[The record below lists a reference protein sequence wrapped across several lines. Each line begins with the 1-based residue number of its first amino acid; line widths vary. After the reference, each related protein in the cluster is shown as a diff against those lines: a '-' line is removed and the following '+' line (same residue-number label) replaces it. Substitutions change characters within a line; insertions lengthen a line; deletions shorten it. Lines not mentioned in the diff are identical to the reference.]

1 MSKTTSL
8 LTLLIAGSCL
18 NSPAQVP
25 AAQHPTANTA
35 PVNVVLADGTP
46 VKLRLG
52 STAASNGVRVG
63 ENLELEVAEDVRV
76 GDVVV
81 IAKGNVASAEVT
93 NLRSGASNGRGGWI
107 DINLESV
114 TLADGQRVPV
124 RASKNKP
131 VRDDQATVVS
141 NTGQDASI
149 AQGTDLTAFINGS
162 QPLDLTR
169 LRAASG
175 PTTEVKVT
183 STPPNAEITV
193 DGRLAGSSPYSLHLT
208 AGDHVVVLRM
218 VGFQPWQ
225 RKVHVAAE
233 PVAVDVPLSKQDGT
247 EAMPASKPAE
257 PSLGDI
263 ARAARARK
271 PQPANPPAPEQ
282 GSASNQGGRHD
293 PMEPPTTPKQ

>member
-1 MSKTTSL
+1 MSKTTVL
-8 LTLLIAGSCL
+8 LTLLIAGSCP

-25 AAQHPTANTA
+25 AAQHPAANTA

-52 STAASNGVRVG
+52 STVASHGVRIG

-81 IAKGNVASAEVT
+81 ISKGNVASAEVT

-149 AQGTDLTAFINGS
+149 AQDTDLTAFINGS

-175 PTTEVKVT
+175 PTTEVKIT

-193 DGRLAGSSPYSLHLT
+193 DGRLAGSSPYTLHLT
-208 AGDHVVVLRM
+208 AGDHVIVLRI

-225 RKVHVAAE
+225 RKLRVAAE

-271 PQPANPPAPEQ
+271 PQPANPSAREQ
-282 GSASNQGGRHD
+282 GSANNPNGQHD
-293 PMEPPTTPKQ
+293 PMEPSTTPKQ